1 MNVDDIQTF
10 SGDLRAA
17 IKAGVK
23 LEIGEKPVPG
33 STLSL
38 KQIERLER
46 QITDASEVPPRYQAA
61 IETWQKTGTM
71 IPVLE
76 GLSTRFNAWVRIDRM
91 FRKSMVY
98 VSVLAALGI
107 VGLIYFRTSVLPQ
120 IEMMR
125 HDLATLAR
133 PAIEIRP
140 SGVELFSIIVLILFV
155 VILVVLIYGLFS
167 GGAAKLG
174 CWLGGDRYMRCCSQ
188 ATATRTMQMLVA
200 EGTDP
205 HQAAMLGGKLAGLD
219 AEGQGEM
226 IYNIKGLDR
235 EAILSPAWVDYLS
248 MMADRQYLKSR
259 TWGPAT
265 LVLIVGGI
273 MTFLYVLLAYWPI
286 VSLVYDLS
294 GNRRIEL

>member
-1 MNVDDIQTF
+1 MNADDIQTF
-10 SGDLRAA
+10 SSDLRAA
-17 IKAGVK
+17 VKAGVK
-23 LEIGEKPVPG
+23 LEIGENPTPG

-38 KQIERLER
+38 KQLERLEK
-46 QITDASEVPPRYQAA
+46 QVANDSKLPPRYQAA

-76 GLSTRFNAWVRIDRM
+76 GLSTRFNARVRIDRM
-91 FRKSMVY
+91 FRKAMVY
-98 VSVLAALGI
+98 VSILAALGI

-120 IEMMR
+120 IEMVR

-133 PAIEIRP
+133 PPIEIQH
-140 SGVELFSIIVLILFV
+140 SSAGLFSIIILILF
-155 VILVVLIYGLFS
+155 IVVLIVLFYGLFS

-174 CWLGGDRYMRCCSQ
+174 CWLGGNRYMRCCSL
-188 ATATRTMQMLVA
+188 ASATRTMQMLVA

-219 AEGQGEM
+219 SEGQGEM
-226 IYNIKGLDR
+226 IYNIKDLDR
-235 EAILSPAWVDYLS
+235 DAILSPAWVDYLL
-248 MMADRQYLKSR
+248 MMSDRQYLKSR

-265 LVLIVGGI
+265 LVLIVGGA

-294 GNRRIEL
+294 GNGKVGL

>member
-235 EAILSPAWVDYLS
+235 EAILSPAWGDYLS